1 MEPTTKPEETT
12 TVEPKGEFIS
22 NDVKVIGY
30 QISAV
35 LRGSRILYSSES
47 TIKGQKVVSSGL
59 IYGFANAPITKNDV
73 VFNSDNKY
81 IASYEATA
89 KGVISNY
96 NGDSATAT
104 YYVRTMTHNG
114 YGAARYNAKYYVR
127 AYSVLE
133 NGAIAYSEV
142 YDFSLYSIADTLYQN
157 NLMPT
162 YDGHQYLFYNILTV
176 VDPDYKEIPYKW
188 ENTVNK

>member
-1 MEPTTKPEETT
+1 
-12 TVEPKGEFIS
+12 
-22 NDVKVIGY
+22 
-30 QISAV
+30 
-35 LRGSRILYSSES
+35 
-47 TIKGQKVVSSGL
+47 
-59 IYGFANAPITKNDV
+59 
-73 VFNSDNKY
+73 
-81 IASYEATA
+81 
-89 KGVISNY
+89 
-96 NGDSATAT
+96 
-104 YYVRTMTHNG
+104 MTHNG
-114 YGAARYNAKYYVR
+114 SGAARYNAKYYVR